1 MIWCGRTKF
10 LELKENLLNGTSR
23 DRDVFDSLLSSHLR
37 LRVTLLHLEEKDAV
51 VSGDSHMLTIACN
64 EVGVAH
70 AKEVLVFDLFRIV
83 ATNLFD
89 V

>member
-1 MIWCGRTKF
+1 M
-10 LELKENLLNGTSR
+10 
-23 DRDVFDSLLSSHLR
+23 FDSLLSGHLR

-51 VSGDSHMLTIACN
+51 VSGDSHMLAIACN

-70 AKEVLVFDLFRIV
+70 AKEVLVFDLFGIV